1 MTDHDKAIIR
11 VLQKQLDRTDRH
23 RATGQQRIADQ
34 QLINEIKNKYNGGDN
49 DSAGNIQNAPEKD
62 DRGTT

>member
-34 QLINEIKNKYNGGDN
+34 QLIEKIKAKYNDN
-49 DSAGNIQNAPEKD
+49 TTEIQTRLRQGNEQ
-62 DRGTT
+62 